1 MAIVK
6 AQLNN
11 LRQSPR
17 KVRLIVNLVRGKGV
31 LKALQQLEFVIRRP
45 ALPVSKL
52 LRSAIAN
59 AENTYDM
66 VASNLYIKEF
76 YVDEGVKLKRYQP
89 KAMGAVGEIQKKTSH
104 IHLVLAEKVPGLKA
118 DPSTKTS
125 KVSKKDVVA
134 HDHDHGNDNKEEVNV
149 KSTSP
154 TGPEKPVVKSEIGK
168 KSEVTNTK
176 RRFFQRKSI

>member
-1 MAIVK
+1 MATVT

-17 KVRLIVNLVRGKGV
+17 KVRMIVDLVRGKGV

-45 ALPVSKL
+45 AEPISKL

-59 AENTYDM
+59 AENNFNM
-66 VASNLYIKEF
+66 VPSNLYIKEF

-104 IHLVLAEKVPGLKA
+104 IRLILGEKVPGLKA
-118 DPSTKTS
+118 E
-125 KVSKKDVVA
+125 KKA
-134 HDHDHGNDNKEEVNV
+134 TKEEHKHEHAHEAQL
-149 KSTSP
+149 KSKSDK
-154 TGPEKPVVKSEIGK
+154 PEIKTELGK
-168 KSEVTNTK
+168 KIAEPK
-176 RRFFQRKSI
+176 KGLRKMFQRKSI

>member
-1 MAIVK
+1 MATVS
-6 AQLNN
+6 AQLRN

-45 ALPVSKL
+45 AQPVSKL

-59 AENTYDM
+59 AENNFSM

-118 DPSTKTS
+118 DLPAGRQERQ
-125 KVSKKDVVA
+125 SKKEA
-134 HDHDHGNDNKEEVNV
+134 THTHDHDHDENEQPKMKVDNK
-149 KSTSP
+149 
-154 TGPEKPVVKSEIGK
+154 PEIKSEIGK
-168 KSEVTNTK
+168 KTVEPK
-176 RRFFQRKSI
+176 KGLRKMFQRKSI

>member
-1 MAIVK
+1 MATVT

-17 KVRLIVNLVRGKGV
+17 KVRMIVDVVRGKGV

-45 ALPVSKL
+45 AQPISKL

-59 AENTYDM
+59 AENNFNM

-76 YVDEGVKLKRYQP
+76 SVDEGRKLKRFRP

-104 IHLVLAEKVPGLKA
+104 ISLVLAEKVPGLKA
-118 DPSTKTS
+118 EKIIKKQEGHTHEHHEHDEAELKTK
-125 KVSKKDVVA
+125 A
-134 HDHDHGNDNKEEVNV
+134 DNK
-149 KSTSP
+149 
-154 TGPEKPVVKSEIGK
+154 PEIKTELGK
-168 KSEVTNTK
+168 KITEPK
-176 RRFFQRKSI
+176 KGLRKMFQRKSI

>member
-1 MAIVK
+1 MATVS

-11 LRQSPR
+11 LRQAPR
-17 KVRLIVNLVRGKGV
+17 KVRLIVDLVRGKGA

-52 LRSAIAN
+52 IRSAIAN
-59 AENTYDM
+59 AENNFNM

-104 IHLVLAEKVPGLKA
+104 LRLTLAEKVPGLKGEQKA
-118 DPSTKTS
+118 TKEHKHEGHT
-125 KVSKKDVVA
+125 
-134 HDHDHGNDNKEEVNV
+134 HDHEENDQPKMKGEGKPAV
-149 KSTSP
+149 KT
-154 TGPEKPVVKSEIGK
+154 ELGK
-168 KSEVTNTK
+168 KIAEPK
-176 RRFFQRKSI
+176 KGIRKMFQRKSI

>member
-104 IHLVLAEKVPGLKA
+104 IHLVLAEKVPGLKS
-118 DPSTKTS
+118 DPATKTK
-125 KVSKKDVVA
+125 KVSKKEGVA
-134 HDHDHGNDNKEEVNV
+134 HDHDHGDKEEVSD
-149 KSTSP
+149 KATSP
-154 TGPEKPVVKSEIGK
+154 IGSEKPAVKSEIGK
-168 KSEVTNTK
+168 KTEVTNTK

>member
-1 MAIVK
+1 MATVT

-17 KVRLIVNLVRGKGV
+17 KVRMIVDVVRGKGV

-45 ALPVSKL
+45 VQPISKL

-59 AENTYDM
+59 AENNFNM

-76 YVDEGVKLKRYQP
+76 RVDEGVKLKRFRP

-104 IHLVLAEKVPGLKA
+104 ISLILAEKVPGLKRSSA
-118 DPSTKTS
+118 ERSRAEIDGALSRRDNGTDSTTGNIGTGAIKPEIKT
-125 KVSKKDVVA
+125 
-134 HDHDHGNDNKEEVNV
+134 
-149 KSTSP
+149 
-154 TGPEKPVVKSEIGK
+154 EIGK
-168 KSEVTNTK
+168 KIAEPK
-176 RRFFQRKSI
+176 KGLRKMFQRKSI